1 MNVIKKTYLFPQ
13 FYIHK
18 QAFCDDCD
26 NVILEHTGNI
36 VTQEAGEQ
44 LEYRCPKCNKIYL
57 FSENDLKGEWK
68 WRTI

>member
-1 MNVIKKTYLFPQ
+1 MIKKHYLFPEC
-13 FYIHK
+13 YVMK
-18 QAFCDDCD
+18 VPKCDDCD
-26 NVILEHTGNI
+26 NVILAHTGNI
-36 VTQEAGEQ
+36 VTPEAGEQ